1 LTVNYARLTS
11 VSVRSGAG
19 TGDQTLI
26 VGFAINGSAAKQML
40 IRGVGPA
47 LTQYGVSGV
56 LADPQLKL
64 FNSASVQIG
73 QNDDWGG
80 DAALSAAFTRT
91 GAFALPTTSKDA
103 ALLTPLTGGS
113 YTAYITA
120 AAGTGV
126 ALLEAY
132 DADTGTP
139 ASRVAGISARAMVG
153 QGDNILIVGFAIS
166 GTENKTLLIRGV
178 GPTLTQYGVSGVLA
192 DPQLK
197 LFNQQGQ
204 QLQENNDWGGGSA
217 LANAFTQ
224 TYAFALPAASKDAA
238 MLVTLAPGIYTAQ
251 ISGVGN
257 TTGVALIEVYEVP

>member
-1 LTVNYARLTS
+1 MWLPWQYGAIFAVVLTATAVVLRRNGGARALAVAPFASETAIVLALYALWRYAGMGVVPTAMASAKWGDPACGCLNARL
-11 VSVRSGAG
+11 
-19 TGDQTLI
+19 
-26 VGFAINGSAAKQML
+26 
-40 IRGVGPA
+40 
-47 LTQYGVSGV
+47 
-56 LADPQLKL
+56 
-64 FNSASVQIG
+64 
-73 QNDDWGG
+73 
-80 DAALSAAFTRT
+80 AALSA
-91 GAFALPTTSKDA
+91 
-103 ALLTPLTGGS
+103 
-113 YTAYITA
+113 
-120 AAGTGV
+120 
-126 ALLEAY
+126 
-132 DADTGTP
+132 
-139 ASRVAGISARAMVG
+139 RAMAG
-153 QGDNILIVGFAIS
+153 QGDNTLIVGFAIS

-257 TTGVALIEVYEVP
+257 TTGGALLEVYEVP